1 MSKKEQIKAANK
13 AVATFVDS
21 VDQQVEILW
30 LIIEDQKAKKEA
42 LELQSIRGI

>member
-21 VDQQVEILW
+21 VDQQVEIL
-30 LIIEDQKAKKEA
+30 
-42 LELQSIRGI
+42 